1 MNEAISGQ
9 SNILSA
15 LKNAAGSGES
25 KENLFGFVYD
35 LFDVAKHS
43 AIESELEMCEDVLTQ
58 MIGYVEDEARIRIA
72 NRLAS
77 LEDAPKRVIQRLSLE
92 PISIAKPVLIK
103 STVLQDDDLINV
115 ARQCGTDHL
124 VAIADRKTV
133 AMPVTSEL
141 VRVGNMQVWEQLAQN
156 QGAELAEKSVQFLT
170 NRAQENEKIQKGL
183 IERPDL
189 PQSVVEK
196 IISQAGDS
204 VREQLVKS
212 GRGDL
217 MTHLDKAKS
226 VVENRV
232 LQKENVLGIEFD
244 SAYAQALRHQ
254 KLCSVKNA
262 DILEAAQKN
271 NFPRVCAMFAIVADF
286 DLEDA
291 VHWLSM
297 PKIEPAIVAFKVLN
311 FREELVSALLNV
323 GPWSEIL
330 DDEIREKAMLAY
342 ENLTQEK
349 AKRLYLE
356 RLDGFSLQQSA
367 A

>member
-1 MNEAISGQ
+1 MIEESNGQ

-25 KENLFGFVYD
+25 KEKLFGFVFD
-35 LFDVAKHS
+35 LFDAAKNS
-43 AIESELEMCEDVLTQ
+43 AINSELEMCEDVLTQ
-58 MIGYVEDEARIRIA
+58 MIGYVEDEARERIA

-77 LEDAPKRVIQRLSLE
+77 LDDAPRRVIQRLSLE
-92 PISIAKPVLIK
+92 PISIAKPVLMK
-103 STVLQDDDLINV
+103 SPVLQDDDLINV
-115 ARQCGTDHL
+115 ARQCGSDHL

-141 VRVGNMQVWEQLAQN
+141 VRMGNMQVWEQLAQN
-156 QGAELAEKSVQFLT
+156 KGAMLAEKSVLFLT
-170 NRAQENEKIQKGL
+170 NRAHENEKIQIGL

-196 IISQAGDS
+196 LISQAGES

-217 MTHLDKAKS
+217 MAHLDKAKS
-226 VVENRV
+226 VVKSRV
-232 LQKENVLGIEFD
+232 MAKENVLGIEFD

-254 KLCSVKNA
+254 KLCPVKSA

-271 NFPRVCAMFAIVADF
+271 NFPRVCAMFAIVSDF

-311 FREELVSALLNV
+311 FNEELVSALLNV
-323 GPWSEIL
+323 GPWSETL
-330 DDEIREKAMLAY
+330 NDEIRQKAMRAY
-342 ENLTQEK
+342 VNLTQEK

-356 RLDGFSLQQSA
+356 RLDGFSLQQTA

>member
-1 MNEAISGQ
+1 MIEVTNGK

-25 KENLFGFVYD
+25 KEELFGFVFD
-35 LFDVAKHS
+35 LFGVAKHS

-77 LEDAPKRVIQRLSLE
+77 LDDAPRRVMQRLSLE
-92 PISIAKPVLIK
+92 PINIAKPVLMN
-103 STVLQDDDLINV
+103 STALQDDDLINV
-115 ARQCGTDHL
+115 VRQCGADHL
-124 VAIADRKTV
+124 VAIADRKIVT
-133 AMPVTSEL
+133 MPVTTEL
-141 VRVGNMQVWEQLAQN
+141 IRMGNTQVWEQLAQN
-156 QGAELAEKSVQFLT
+156 KGAILADKSFQFLT
-170 NRAQENEKIQKGL
+170 NRAHENEKIQKGL

-189 PQSVVEK
+189 PQSVVEE
-196 IISQAGDS
+196 IISQASES

-217 MTHLDKAKS
+217 MAHLDKAKS
-226 VVENRV
+226 VVESRV
-232 LQKENVLGIEFD
+232 TAKDNVLGIEFD

-254 KLCSVKNA
+254 KLCSVKNI
-262 DILEAAQKN
+262 DILEAAQKD

-291 VHWLSM
+291 VYWLSM

-323 GPWSEIL
+323 GPWSKIL
-330 DDEIREKAMLAY
+330 NDEIRQKAMRAY
-342 ENLTQEK
+342 ANLTQEK

-356 RLDGFSLQQSA
+356 RLEGFNLQQVA